1 MDYLII
7 GNGVACGRR
16 NRGHQVDRPRR
27 PHYIISS
34 EPHRVYGRPLISSLL
49 SGKIREKDIFY
60 RPEDFY
66 ESNNVT
72 ALLGKTVSEIRAGVR
87 QVILE
92 SGEVLPFGKLLI
104 ATGGV
109 PFIPPIEGQARAR
122 TFTCSQPSMTR
133 AGLTAWRKKSQMS
146 SCWAAGSSG

>member
-1 MDYLII
+1 M
-7 GNGVACGRR
+7 
-16 NRGHQVDRPRR
+16 
-27 PHYIISS
+27 ISS

-72 ALLGKTVSEIRAGVR
+72 ALLGKTVSEIRTGTR
-87 QVILE
+87 QVVLE
-92 SGEVLPFGKLLI
+92 SGEVIPFDKLLI

-109 PFIPPIEGQARAR
+109 PFIPPIEGRHGPGCLRVYNAGRRPQ
-122 TFTCSQPSMTR
+122 TR
-133 AGLTAWRKKSQMS
+133 QSD
-146 SCWAAGSSG
+146 

>member
-1 MDYLII
+1 MHHLII
-7 GNGVACGRR
+7 GNGVASVGAIEAIRS
-16 NRGHQVDRPRR
+16 VDRESP
-27 PHYIISS
+27 ITVISS

-72 ALLGKTVSEIRAGVR
+72 ALLGKTVSEIRTGVR

-92 SGEVLPFGKLLI
+92 SGEVIPFGKLLI

-109 PFIPPIEGQARAR
+109 PFIPPIEGRHGP
-122 TFTCSQPSMTR
+122 TSTCSQRSTTR
-133 AGLTAWRKKSQMS
+133 ASSTAWRKKSRMS
-146 SCWAAGSSG
+146 SCWAEASSG